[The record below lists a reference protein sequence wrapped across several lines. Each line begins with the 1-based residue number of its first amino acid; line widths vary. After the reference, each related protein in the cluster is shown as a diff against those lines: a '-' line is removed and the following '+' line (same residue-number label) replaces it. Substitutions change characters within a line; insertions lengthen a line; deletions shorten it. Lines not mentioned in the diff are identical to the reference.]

1 MVCMSMG
8 GALKWWL
15 RGSIYCPWR
24 GIYHRFFVLESIL
37 CSILGNG
44 ERIHFWEDFWI
55 GESNLCSY
63 SLFFCFFCF

>member
-1 MVCMSMG
+1 MICMSMC

-15 RGSIYCPWR
+15 EAPFTVHGGAFITD
-24 GIYHRFFVLESIL
+24 FFVLESIL

-55 GESNLCSY
+55 GESALILSFFV
-63 SLFFCFFCF
+63 FFCF

>member
-15 RGSIYCPWR
+15 RGSIHCPWR
-24 GIYHRFFVLESIL
+24 DIYHRLFVLESVL

-44 ERIHFWEDFWI
+44 ERIHFWEDF
-55 GESNLCSY
+55 
-63 SLFFCFFCF
+63 